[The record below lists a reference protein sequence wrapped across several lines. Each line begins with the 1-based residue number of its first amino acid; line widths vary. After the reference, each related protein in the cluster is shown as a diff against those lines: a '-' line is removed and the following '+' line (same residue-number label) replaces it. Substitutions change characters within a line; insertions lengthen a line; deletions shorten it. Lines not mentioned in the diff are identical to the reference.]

1 MKLIFFEIIIK
12 KNPHKC
18 EDQSEKNK
26 ALLVYVNG
34 CWGEG
39 KKTSVAGSSSNWEK
53 RR

>member
-1 MKLIFFEIIIK
+1 MWGPKW
-12 KNPHKC
+12 
-18 EDQSEKNK
+18 KNK

-34 CWGEG
+34 WWGEE